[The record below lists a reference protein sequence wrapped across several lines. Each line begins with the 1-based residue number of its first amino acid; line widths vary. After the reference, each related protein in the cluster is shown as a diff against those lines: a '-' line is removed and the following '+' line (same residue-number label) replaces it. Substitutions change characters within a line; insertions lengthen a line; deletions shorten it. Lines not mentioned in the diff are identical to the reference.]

1 MFNYF
6 SSVFFFI
13 PFFVSVSQMGANK
26 YSNDVSP
33 DTDLTRDSLKS
44 EDKYK
49 SLGNIQTYRLVN
61 YDLWIG
67 NRFSLN
73 KSIRNACR
81 NLLSFI
87 V

>member
-1 MFNYF
+1 
-6 SSVFFFI
+6 
-13 PFFVSVSQMGANK
+13 MGANK

-67 NRFSLN
+67 NRF
-73 KSIRNACR
+73 
-81 NLLSFI
+81 F
-87 V
+87 